1 MPKQGGIQLS
11 APSGDT
17 GGFIAT
23 ETFLTGTG
31 LGLSSG
37 AGATQMEVQVVKLA
51 WGSTGEFYWV
61 DDSVAAGATTGSGNG
76 PIPIQMRD
84 SSGSAVS
91 TTAISSSTSRMID
104 VNIRNQ
110 GGSAASLLIYGPGA
124 TATIAVAGTSGG
136 HYVPIAGSTAGG
148 AIPHVGATTD
158 SSVTGGYGTSA
169 QAIATTGGF
178 AGTVSEKLRRMTSD
192 LHSIKVGGTGADGT
206 YRIGGL
212 SADIRSVNGWTGSAK
227 GSTVLIEAT
236 GGMTAAIAAIA
247 GGVTIGIG
255 SISVDNPVVMGS
267 STAGT
272 GGAYAGSGGIQ
283 LRTGSTVLQSG
294 VRVKNTHGSGT
305 LTVSYDSVA
314 GSTSAMTG
322 GWNLD
327 DREEVFVEVDN
338 LNKVYVRGTI
348 DAGIN
353 YSYYAT

>member
-1 MPKQGGIQLS
+1 MPKQGGVQLS
-11 APSGDT
+11 AAAGTSGAM
-17 GGFIAT
+17 IAT

-51 WGSTGEFYWV
+51 WGSTGEFYWA
-61 DDSVAAGATTGSGNG
+61 DDAVSSGATTGSGNA

-91 TTAISSSTSRMID
+91 TTAIASSTSRMID

-158 SSVTGGYGTSA
+158 SSATGGYGTSA
-169 QAIATTGGF
+169 HAIAATGAF
-178 AGTVSEKLRRMTSD
+178 VGTISAKLRRIASD
-192 LHSIKVGGTGADGT
+192 IHSIKVGSTGADGT

-272 GGAYAGSGGIQ
+272 GGAYGGSGGIQ
-283 LRTGSTVLQSG
+283 LRTTSTTLQSG

-322 GWNLD
+322 GWDLD
-327 DREEVFVEVDN
+327 DREEVFIEVDN